1 MLKLEKFLP
10 YQLSVLSNLT
20 SHGIALTYEERFD
33 LSVTEWRVIA
43 ILGRHPGITATE
55 VARRAAMDK
64 VAVSRAVSRLLA
76 ADRLQRKE
84 DRSDGRAR
92 RLFLSPAG
100 LHIHDTI
107 VPAALEFERLML
119 ESLDDE
125 QRRCFMAAVERLTE
139 AAQRHEQG
147 GQDVSGASVR

>member
-10 YQLSVLSNLT
+10 YQLSVLSNLM
-20 SHGIALTYEERFD
+20 SHGIALTYEERFE

-119 ESLDDE
+119 ESLRSE
-125 QRRCFMAAVERLTE
+125 ERRVGKEGRSRSTSYRKRHSSAIAAKNRT
-139 AAQRHEQG
+139 
-147 GQDVSGASVR
+147 

>member
-10 YQLSVLSNLT
+10 YQLSVLSNLL
-20 SHGIALTYEERFD
+20 SHGIALTYAERFD
-33 LSVTEWRVIA
+33 LSVTECRVIA

-107 VPAALEFERLML
+107 VPAADRKSTRLN
-119 ESLDDE
+119 SSHV
-125 QRRCFMAAVERLTE
+125 AI
-139 AAQRHEQG
+139 
-147 GQDVSGASVR
+147 S